1 VDVSDRELVELV
13 EELGGHDRNA
23 AEEAEWALKE
33 HGSRPLDLLLER
45 APSFD
50 RFGKLC
56 AIELFER
63 IGDPRAAVVLGAHP
77 DAAG

>member
-1 VDVSDRELVELV
+1 
-13 EELGGHDRNA
+13 
-23 AEEAEWALKE
+23 
-33 HGSRPLDLLLER
+33 
-45 APSFD
+45 
-50 RFGKLC
+50 LC